1 MVDSRW
7 LFTGL
12 VALVGLERLLE
23 LWIAGRNRNWLL
35 PQGAVEVGKDH
46 YPWMVLLHTTFLVAA
61 PLEVWALGRR
71 FIPALGLSM
80 TVVLVTAM
88 ALRYW
93 VIVTLGR
100 RWTTRV
106 LLLPKEPRI
115 TVGPFRFLPHPNYLA
130 VIMEIAALPLVH
142 TAWLTAL
149 TYSVLNAAM
158 LRTRVGVENEAWRE
172 SVRLSE

>member
-23 LWIAGRNRNWLL
+23 LWIAGRNRSRLL
-35 PQGAVEVGKDH
+35 SQGAVEVGKDH

-71 FIPALGLSM
+71 FIPALALSM
-80 TVVLVTAM
+80 MVVLVTAM

-106 LLLPKEPRI
+106 LLLPEEPRI
-115 TVGPFRFLPHPNYLA
+115 TTGPFRLLPHPNYLA

-158 LRTRVGVENEAWRE
+158 LRTRLGVENEAWRE
-172 SVRLSE
+172 GVRGSE